1 MHSRHSILAGAVA
14 LALTGSAGASDS
26 GDMFTLRGFGT
37 AGIVYSNEA
46 DADYVHNPT
55 AQTEGVGRTHSVS
68 ADTDSRTAVQ
78 LDAKFTDRFSAVIQL
93 VSEPVY
99 NNSWDDEPQKLWEPS
114 LQWANVSYRVTNDLT
129 VRGGRIVFPFLMSA
143 EFQGVG
149 YANHWMR
156 TPVEIYG
163 RLPFSSVDGGDIT
176 YKHSLGRARNTI
188 RAYYGTQDRRAPAP
202 LASGDASVFGVIDTV
217 EMGALTL
224 RGSYAT
230 GEIDRNGVISKP
242 ELFALGA
249 TYDVN
254 QWFVM
259 SEVVTAKSSNTPTF
273 TAGYVSGGVR
283 IDKWTPFATVA
294 TSRQDSMN
302 LVSRDQST
310 ASIGVRWDARANMAL
325 KAQYDYLALPSDSVG
340 SLINR
345 TSDFKPGTDVSLFG
359 LSVDFVF

>member
-14 LALTGSAGASDS
+14 LALAGSAGASDV
-26 GDMFTLRGFGT
+26 GDMFSLRGFGT
-37 AGIVYSNEA
+37 AGIVYSNEG

-78 LDAKFTDRFSAVIQL
+78 LDAKFTDRLSAVIQL

-99 NNSWDDEPQKLWEPS
+99 NNSWDDKPQKLWEPS

-163 RLPFSSVDGGDIT
+163 RLPFSSVDGGDVT
-176 YKHSLGRARNTI
+176 YKHSLGRARNTV

-273 TAGYVSGGVR
+273 TGGYVSGGVR
-283 IDKWTPFATVA
+283 IDKWTPFATVS

-302 LVSRDQST
+302 LASRDQST

-325 KAQYDYLALPSDSVG
+325 KAQYDFLALPSDSVG

-345 TSDFKPGTDVSLFG
+345 TSNFTPGTDVSLFG